1 MQFSVQRFVSMM
13 AVPFTLAAA
22 ALFSFC
28 MVALAQEPTSFEI
41 SLTPQADHAVSG
53 QPFTYTLAITNV
65 SQSSLKDIVVR
76 AKTPAGTTLIDTYF
90 ANPNW
95 LVGGVQRG
103 KAGEI
108 IWITQQPI
116 APGEGM
122 TFDFAVSVSPDLAGQ
137 QLIMVEY
144 LVTPME
150 ANQPLAV
157 GPSVIIPVLTAPPTP
172 LPTIQAVDTP
182 VTTSTAAPPTPLP
195 ANPAPTSTSNARTA
209 TLEAQANP
217 TSANIATTMPITT
230 SQAVAA
236 DTPSLNAWV
245 TAGLVGVVLLI
256 VGLVWFWKYR

>member
-1 MQFSVQRFVSMM
+1 MQFSMQRFVSMM
-13 AVPFTLAAA
+13 AIWLTLALA
-22 ALFSFC
+22 ALSGLSL
-28 MVALAQEPTSFEI
+28 VALAQEPTSFEI
-41 SLTPQADHAVSG
+41 NLTAQADHAVSG

-90 ANPNW
+90 ASPKW

-122 TFDFAVSVSPDLAGQ
+122 TFDFAVNVSPDLAGQ
-137 QLIMVEY
+137 QLVLDEY
-144 LVTPME
+144 LVTPM
-150 ANQPLAV
+150 ADNQPLAV
-157 GPSVIIPVLTAPPTP
+157 GPSVEIPVLAATPTP

-182 VTTSTAAPPTPLP
+182 PSTSTTAPPTPLS
-195 ANPAPTSTSNARTA
+195 ASLGLTSTTSARAT

-217 TSANIATTMPITT
+217 TSANIVTSAPTTA

-236 DTPSLNAWV
+236 DTLSLNAWV
-245 TAGLVGVVLLI
+245 MAGLAGAVLLI
-256 VGLVWFWKYR
+256 VGLIWFWKYR

>member
-13 AVPFTLAAA
+13 AVQFTFAAA

-28 MVALAQEPTSFEI
+28 MVTLAQEPTSFEI
-41 SLTPQADHAVSG
+41 SLTPQADHAASG

-108 IWITQQPI
+108 IWVTQQPI

-122 TFDFAVSVSPDLAGQ
+122 AFNFAVSVSPDLAGQ
-137 QLIMVEY
+137 ELIMEEY

-150 ANQPLAV
+150 DRQPLAV
-157 GPSVIIPVLTAPPTP
+157 GPSVKIPVLTAPPTP
-172 LPTIQAVDTP
+172 SPTIQAVDTP
-182 VTTSTAAPPTPLP
+182 APTSTVVPPTQLP
-195 ANPAPTSTSNARTA
+195 ANPGLTSTSSARST
-209 TLEAQANP
+209 TLEAQTNP
-217 TSANIATTMPITT
+217 TSTDIAISTPIAA
-230 SQAVAA
+230 SQAVTA

-245 TAGLVGVVLLI
+245 TAGLAGAVLLI